1 MKHTFRNVI
10 SKLHNL
16 TETEG
21 DRRRREGQS
30 QSDTGGRGRE
40 GLREGARVRQNGA
53 QGFRWRTTEK
63 EGGGGRGESRA
74 HRSRE

>member
-1 MKHTFRNVI
+1 MI

-21 DRRRREGQS
+21 DRGRREGQS

-40 GLREGARVRQNGA
+40 GLR
-53 QGFRWRTTEK
+53 
-63 EGGGGRGESRA
+63 A
-74 HRSRE
+74 HRGIIRREREKGKDMCT

>member
-21 DRRRREGQS
+21 DRGRREGQS

-40 GLREGARVRQNGA
+40 GLR
-53 QGFRWRTTEK
+53 
-63 EGGGGRGESRA
+63 A
-74 HRSRE
+74 HRGIIRRERERKERICVLKYDIV